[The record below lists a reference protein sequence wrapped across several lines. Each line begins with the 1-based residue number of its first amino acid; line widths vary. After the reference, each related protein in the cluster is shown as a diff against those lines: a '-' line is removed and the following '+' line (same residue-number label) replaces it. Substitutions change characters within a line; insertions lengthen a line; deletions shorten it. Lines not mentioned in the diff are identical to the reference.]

1 MRNPNFVTK
10 SGRGTEADVEGLW
23 LDGSRIKHINRRWGK
38 PTTW

>member
-10 SGRGTEADVEGLW
+10 AGRGTEADVEELW
-23 LDGSRIKHINRRWGK
+23 LDGSRIKHSNRRWGK